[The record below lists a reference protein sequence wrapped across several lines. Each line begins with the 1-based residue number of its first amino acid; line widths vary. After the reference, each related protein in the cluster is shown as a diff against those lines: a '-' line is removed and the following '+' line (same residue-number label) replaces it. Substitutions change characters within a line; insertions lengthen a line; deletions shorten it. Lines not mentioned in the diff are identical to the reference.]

1 MGSGPPL
8 PAAPAQ
14 GHGPATTI
22 TTATT
27 IASTRCPQG
36 TERGLAP
43 LPQAQ
48 AAARPARHGPDAAPP
63 FPKAHGV
70 AAPLPLAR
78 DSKGSSVSS
87 LRMWASSSRG
97 AMGDASPRQLLPAPG
112 ARTGPSCPSGTAPG
126 AEPL

>member
-14 GHGPATTI
+14 GHRSATTI

-27 IASTRCPQG
+27 IASTRCR
-36 TERGLAP
+36 RGRRGAWHRFPRHRQLPVLPAMAP
-43 LPQAQ
+43 MP
-48 AAARPARHGPDAAPP
+48 PP

-78 DSKGSSVSS
+78 DSKGSSASS

-97 AMGDASPRQLLPAPG
+97 AMGDASPRQPLPAPG
-112 ARTGPSCPSGTAPG
+112 ARTGPSCPSGTTPG
-126 AEPL
+126 AELL